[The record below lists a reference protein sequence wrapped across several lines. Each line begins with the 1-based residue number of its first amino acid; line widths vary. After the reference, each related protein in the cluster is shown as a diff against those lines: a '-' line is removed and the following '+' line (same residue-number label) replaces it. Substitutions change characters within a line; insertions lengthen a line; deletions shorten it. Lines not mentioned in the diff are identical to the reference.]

1 MSRIIYPFEA
11 YYFAFELYHDD
22 KILIC
27 CYDSNKIIFEI
38 YDNRIEIYNFSDT
51 MRFFKLLHSL
61 EHFSKATVMNYR
73 DSTTYNFKTFNEL
86 TDYAITDKLNE
97 VIDILKTLTD
107 IKSQKMYEALK
118 YLFPEHDNSIKLVFV
133 D

>member
-1 MSRIIYPFEA
+1 MSRIIYPFES

-38 YDNRIEIYNFSDT
+38 YDSIIEIYNFSDT
-51 MRFFKLLHSL
+51 MRFFELLQSF
-61 EHFSKATVMNYR
+61 EHFSKATVFDYR
-73 DSTTYNFKTFNEL
+73 DSIKYNFKTFNEL
-86 TDYAITDKLNE
+86 TDYATTDKLKLE
-97 VIDILKTLTD
+97 ERTD

-118 YLFPEHDNSIKLVFV
+118 RLFPEQDNSIKLVFV